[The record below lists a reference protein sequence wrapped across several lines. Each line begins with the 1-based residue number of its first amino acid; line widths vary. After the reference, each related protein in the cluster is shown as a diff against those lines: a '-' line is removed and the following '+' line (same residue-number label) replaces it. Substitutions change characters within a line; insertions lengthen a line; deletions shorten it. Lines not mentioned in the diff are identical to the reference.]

1 MKLKKLKKLMKL
13 KGLAVLLVI
22 CAVACTSIE
31 CPVQNRVLSVYA
43 VEDTLKDTLTI
54 LTTRKNRKD
63 TILLNSSQNT
73 TKFSLPMSYQNSVD
87 TLIFKTT
94 RLVATDTV
102 WVEKTNMAHFESV
115 DCGMSYFHDIK
126 SVRSTHVGIDTITIT
141 KSFVDYDNKTSHLS
155 IRFKS
160 RN

>member
-1 MKLKKLKKLMKL
+1 MKLMKLKKL

-63 TILLNSSQNT
+63 TILLNLSQNT

-102 WVEKTNMAHFESV
+102 WVEKTNMAH
-115 DCGMSYFHDIK
+115 HDIK
-126 SVRSTHVGIDTITIT
+126 SVRSTHVGIDTITIN